1 MVGNDY
7 DGLKVLVKLFASKR
21 VWGMED
27 GLRLGLVLISE
38 CADNVKRIAIV

>member
-27 GLRLGLVLISE
+27 GLRLGLLSE

>member
-21 VWGMED
+21 GWGMED
-27 GLRLGLVLISE
+27 GLRLLGLVNV
-38 CADNVKRIAIV
+38 ADNVKRIAIV